1 MDLASNLNSFCDWL
15 RSRVAAP
22 VTLGRPDEAVRG
34 IYIWPWRIVPNQ
46 TVKNVLPTSESIG
59 GPPVQLFNVHFLLLA
74 TPACNPA
81 GLANLTSAQQA
92 IFENPVLDVAGGQ
105 LKVRLD
111 AGMTTSDL
119 TALFM
124 AAELQLAICFA
135 YVLEGSPSQ

>member
-1 MDLASNLNSFCDWL
+1 MDLASNLNFFCDWL

-46 TVKNVLPTSESIG
+46 TVRNAPPSSQSIG
-59 GPPVQLFNVHFLLLA
+59 VQRFNVHFLLLA

-105 LKVRLD
+105 LKVMLD
-111 AGMTTSDL
+111 AGMTTAEL
-119 TALFM
+119 TALFI

-135 YVLEGSPSQ
+135 YVLEGLSSQ

>member
-15 RSRVAAP
+15 RNRVAAP

-46 TVKNVLPTSESIG
+46 TIKNVPPISQSAA
-59 GPPVQLFNVHFLLLA
+59 GPRVQLFTVHFLLLA

-81 GLANLTSAQQA
+81 GLGNLDLAQQA
-92 IFENPVLDVAGGQ
+92 IFDSPVLDVAGGQ

-135 YVLEGSPSQ
+135 YVLEGLPSQ